1 MGSSV
6 NMDGGAIRIICNT
19 VWLAYQNGH
28 VPTVGDYIIL
38 VLCATLGSMG
48 AAPVPSASLVLVI
61 TAYSTVFGATPDG
74 GPPDGMAYLFAIE
87 WLMDRFSTIT
97 NITGD
102 MVVSAI
108 IEDKVTKKVK
118 KDAARDIGQAKKND
132 DITLGSAG
140 NNFGDEELGAVGG
153 DNEGEEEEYGAVEE

>member
-1 MGSSV
+1 
-6 NMDGGAIRIICNT
+6 
-19 VWLAYQNGH
+19 
-28 VPTVGDYIIL
+28 
-38 VLCATLGSMG
+38 MG

-61 TAYSTVFGATPDG
+61 TAYSTVFGATADADG
-74 GPPDGMAYLFAIE
+74 VPNGMAYLFAIE

-132 DITLGSAG
+132 DITLGGGTG
-140 NNFGDEELGAVGG
+140 NNVGDEELGAAGG
-153 DNEGEEEEYGAVEE
+153 DNEGEIWSS

>member
-1 MGSSV
+1 
-6 NMDGGAIRIICNT
+6 MDGGAIRIICNT

-48 AAPVPSASLVLVI
+48 AAPSASLVLVI
-61 TAYSTVFGATPDG
+61 TAYSTVFGATADADG
-74 GPPDGMAYLFAIE
+74 VPNGMAYLFAIE

-108 IEDKVTKKVK
+108 IEHKVTKKVK

-132 DITLGSAG
+132 DITLGGTG
-140 NNFGDEELGAVGG
+140 NNFGDEELGAAGGG
-153 DNEGEEEEYGAVEE
+153 DNEVEDGAGEE

>member
-1 MGSSV
+1 
-6 NMDGGAIRIICNT
+6 
-19 VWLAYQNGH
+19 
-28 VPTVGDYIIL
+28 
-38 VLCATLGSMG
+38 
-48 AAPVPSASLVLVI
+48 
-61 TAYSTVFGATPDG
+61 
-74 GPPDGMAYLFAIE
+74 MAYLFAIE

-132 DITLGSAG
+132 DITLGG
-140 NNFGDEELGAVGG
+140 TENNFGDEELGVAGG
-153 DNEGEEEEYGAVEE
+153 DNEGEE

>member
-74 GPPDGMAYLFAIE
+74 KPPAGMAYLFAIE

-132 DITLGSAG
+132 DITLGSTG
-140 NNFGDEELGAVGG
+140 NNFGDEELGAAGG
-153 DNEGEEEEYGAVEE
+153 ENEEGKEEYGAVEE